1 MSYGVSVTLSFL
13 GGYTFPQKKGIA
25 LAIAVLHF
33 SYFFHG
39 DGLKPRK
46 PSRQGSSRGSPA
58 VSLESVTL
66 DLRKSR
72 NVPRRCFRF
81 SVSQPRE
88 ASKRTDRTGVSRR
101 EASAGSSRARV
112 RKRRRERPARVA
124 SRPRAARVPGG
135 APHERGDGSRD
146 RFIIASSAND
156 DGCVETR
163 DARLFAGVSWYRM
176 TTRVGVF
183 RTRTRVR
190 VRRVFVR
197 WRLNFRDASF
207 AVASAST
214 LFDKRQKP
222 KASST
227 SPASSFPAARAR

>member
-13 GGYTFPQKKGIA
+13 GGYTFSQKKGIA

-58 VSLESVTL
+58 VSLESVKKKL
-66 DLRKSR
+66 DFAKKP
-72 NVPRRCFRF
+72 N

-183 RTRTRVR
+183 RTEHEYVCG
-190 VRRVFVR
+190 VF
-197 WRLNFRDASF
+197 S
-207 AVASAST
+207 
-214 LFDKRQKP
+214 
-222 KASST
+222 
-227 SPASSFPAARAR
+227 